1 LEILDEIPFSEWEFW
16 EMHYISLYKS
26 WGFNLVNG
34 TKGGEGADE
43 IMAMK
48 IAQSLKGHKQSQSSI
63 NKRLASRRKRQEK
76 TGSWSKPGTYEK
88 IKAVREKNN
97 SYKSIWTSE
106 LKAKQSNSIKEA
118 YKKGTKVLS
127 GGVLTPKLGKLNGV
141 SRSVVQ
147 YDLRGNKIREWES
160 AKQAGESLGLFGRGC
175 GSAIISCCKLKGL
188 SSKGFIWLYKE
199 SEVTPR
205 EVIKKIEER
214 KEFVKQNMR
223 AKQSLRWN
231 A

>member
-1 LEILDEIPFSEWEFW
+1 
-16 EMHYISLYKS
+16 
-26 WGFNLVNG
+26 
-34 TKGGEGADE
+34 
-43 IMAMK
+43 MK
-48 IAQSLKGHKQSQSSI
+48 IAQSLRGHKQSQETI
-63 NKRLASRRKRQEK
+63 DKRLTSRQEHKKK